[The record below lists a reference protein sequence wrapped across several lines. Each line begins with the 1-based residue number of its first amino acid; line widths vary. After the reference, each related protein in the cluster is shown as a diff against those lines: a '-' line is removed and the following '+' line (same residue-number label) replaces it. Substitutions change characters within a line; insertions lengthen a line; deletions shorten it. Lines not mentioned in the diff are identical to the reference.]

1 LNKWVKKSIEVANS
15 RGYLDKLI
23 EIYPAMILPRRPLE
37 DDARRE
43 ISSLYE
49 KKDWQELLKLLLRL
63 TRREHPF
70 PIEHPYASIF
80 RQKQGLIETNPETF
94 RKLGEAILSMPIEDV
109 IKGCERPADIN
120 RVMGSAFQSWLKRFF
135 PAHGIPVLPES
146 EFEEFQGLCFL
157 DARDKVILDYV
168 NKKLGVKLERG
179 RDFLA
184 KVGNKYVVGEA
195 RFLSSSGGS
204 QTRDLRETTSFIK
217 SLKGK
222 VCAVGVVDGIVW
234 FNKKYVE
241 MLAELGEDEVI
252 LTALLLKDFLE
263 DFRK

>member
-1 LNKWVKKSIEVANS
+1 
-15 RGYLDKLI
+15 
-23 EIYPAMILPRRPLE
+23 
-37 DDARRE
+37 
-43 ISSLYE
+43 
-49 KKDWQELLKLLLRL
+49 
-63 TRREHPF
+63 
-70 PIEHPYASIF
+70 
-80 RQKQGLIETNPETF
+80 
-94 RKLGEAILSMPIEDV
+94 
-109 IKGCERPADIN
+109 
-120 RVMGSAFQSWLKRFF
+120 
-135 PAHGIPVLPES
+135 VLPES

-168 NKKLGVKLERG
+168 NKKLSVKLERG

-204 QTRDLRETTSFIK
+204 QTRDLRETISFIK
-217 SLKGK
+217 SLKGE

-241 MLAELGEDEVI
+241 MLAELKEDEVI

-263 DFRK
+263 DFRR